1 MKKFEFTVERKD
13 IAKLSQYLES
23 NHIAPGDAFLQMVTL
38 SCEILMVNRGSL
50 EDLLIS
56 VSAIWN
62 SLNDGWQE
70 IIEGDE

>member
-38 SCEILMVNRGSL
+38 SC
-50 EDLLIS
+50 
-56 VSAIWN
+56 
-62 SLNDGWQE
+62 
-70 IIEGDE
+70 